1 MTIVFDVGNTE
12 TVIGLFDAGT
22 LLDHWRIASAERTV
36 DEAGLLVRALLRES
50 GFDLD
55 ALRDAGVNLVAFHAF
70 PAGRRAQLD
79 FVPEDPRALK
89 AAARKAKLQLS
100 PRKTAFLI
108 EGDDRPGA
116 VADLLDKL
124 AAAGVNVT
132 AMDAIRV
139 DGRYGALLW
148 VAPADQRKAARALGA
163 E

>member
-1 MTIVFDVGNTE
+1 MAE
-12 TVIGLFDAGT
+12 TV
-22 LLDHWRIASAERTV
+22 RKVEYYYVTV
-36 DEAGLLVRALLRES
+36 PNRPGEGARV
-50 GFDLD
+50 LD

-89 AAARKAKLQLS
+89 AAARKAKLPLS

-124 AAAGVNVT
+124 AAAGVSVPAKLFHAPHRPAPPGTVSRARGRVVRPPSPRELAEVT
-132 AMDAIRV
+132 
-139 DGRYGALLW
+139 
-148 VAPADQRKAARALGA
+148 P
-163 E
+163 